1 MRAGLKAGANKFLLM
16 MTISSELVCDGCG
29 QIAPAEHIARRLK
42 RLEWT
47 TRYRPVH
54 IHTLLLGAFSPMDES
69 DFLYSP
75 GGEFRGE
82 AGLLLDAL
90 GISAAG
96 KTAEVVQGEF
106 QRAGFFLTHAL
117 ECPMEGGGSLP
128 VDAKAALKARLPALA
143 TRIRRSLKPKRV
155 MAITEELAP
164 VVEDIL
170 ALDLGCPV
178 MSDHGKPFR
187 LDGAGGK
194 NGAVLLR
201 VALAISAGD

>member
-1 MRAGLKAGANKFLLM
+1 
-16 MTISSELVCDGCG
+16 MTTTIALRCDGCG
-29 QIAPAEHIARRLK
+29 QSASAEHIARRLR

-54 IHTLLLGAFSPMDES
+54 IHTLLLGAFSPLRDE
-69 DFLYSP
+69 DFLYAGGGED

-82 AGLLLDAL
+82 AAQILGAV
-90 GISAAG
+90 GISTAG
-96 KTAEVVQGEF
+96 KARDAVHAEF
-106 QRAGFFLTHAL
+106 QRAGFFLTHVL
-117 ECPMEGGGSLP
+117 ECPLDGDPARGETT
-128 VDAKAALKARLPALA
+128 AALLAGRLQTVA

-178 MSDHGKPFR
+178 VLDHGKPFR
-187 LDGAGGK
+187 LEGGGGK
-194 NGAVLLR
+194 SAAERLR
-201 VALAISAGD
+201 EALAISASG